1 MIPLPLWLTSW
12 GPFKWLKDKFFLFL
26 IVAAGCFMIYIGVK
40 AIFAKAGELAI
51 AQQEIALQASAISDL
66 KKEVQNVKD
75 SNKATLESLQSLQ
88 ASVAKIDLDAKERN
102 TTLAG
107 KIKEIANNSA
117 LTPAQ
122 KDQETTR
129 LYAENLRATYCAYVP
144 DKCKEK
150 KP

>member
-1 MIPLPLWLTSW
+1 MTLPLWLVNW

-51 AQQEIALQASAISDL
+51 AQQEIALQASAIKDL
-66 KKEVQNVKD
+66 QTEVQNVKD
-75 SNKATLESLQSLQ
+75 SNKATLESLESLRG
-88 ASVAKIDLDAKERN
+88 SVAKIDLDAKQRN
-102 TTLAG
+102 TTMAD
-107 KIKEIANNSA
+107 KIREIANNGA